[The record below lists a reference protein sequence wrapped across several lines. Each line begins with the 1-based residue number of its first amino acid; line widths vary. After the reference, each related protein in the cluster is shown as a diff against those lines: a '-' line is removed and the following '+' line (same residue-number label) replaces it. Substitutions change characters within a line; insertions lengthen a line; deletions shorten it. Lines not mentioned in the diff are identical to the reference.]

1 MCSKIYFYWQIKIF
15 KEKKTSA
22 QAIALFMKIQLQGVY
37 KSGKPGKF
45 LFLEKSKNFV
55 LLDQK
60 SRNFPGS
67 NIKIIDWCL
76 SEIWTVLLIW

>member
-1 MCSKIYFYWQIKIF
+1 
-15 KEKKTSA
+15 
-22 QAIALFMKIQLQGVY
+22 MKIQLQGVY

-67 NIKIIDWCL
+67 NIKIID
-76 SEIWTVLLIW
+76 